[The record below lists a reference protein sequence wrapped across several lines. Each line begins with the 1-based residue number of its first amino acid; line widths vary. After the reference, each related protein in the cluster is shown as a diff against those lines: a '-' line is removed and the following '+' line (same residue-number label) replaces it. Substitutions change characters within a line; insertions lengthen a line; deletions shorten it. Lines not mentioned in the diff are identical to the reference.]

1 MAKKSKILRNRQR
14 EALVAKYAQRRAE
27 LKAASV
33 NMRLSEE
40 ERQQAFVALA
50 KQPRNACPVR
60 VRNRCYM
67 TGRSRGY
74 YRKFGLGRNKLR
86 EMMMR
91 GEIPGIVKASW

>member
-1 MAKKSKILRNRQR
+1 MAKKSKILRNEQR
-14 EALVAKYAQRRAE
+14 IATVAKFAAKRAE

-33 NMRLSEE
+33 NMRLPEE
-40 ERQQAFVALA
+40 ERQQAFAALA
-50 KQPRNACPVR
+50 KQPRNACAVR

-67 TGRSRGY
+67 TGRSRGF

-91 GEIPGIVKASW
+91 GEVPGVVKASW

>member
-1 MAKKSKILRNRQR
+1 MAKKSMVLRNQQR
-14 EALVAKYAQRRAE
+14 AATVAKYAERRAE
-27 LKAASV
+27 LKAAAV
-33 NMRLSEE
+33 NMRLTEE
-40 ERQQAFVALA
+40 ERQQAMASLA
-50 KQPRNACPVR
+50 RLPRNASPVR

-91 GEIPGIVKASW
+91 GEVPGVVKASW

>member
-1 MAKKSKILRNRQR
+1 MAKKSKILRNEQR
-14 EALVAKYAQRRAE
+14 IAIVAKFAAKRAE

-33 NMRLSEE
+33 NMRLPEE
-40 ERQQAFVALA
+40 ERQQALVALA

-67 TGRSRGY
+67 TGRSRGF

-91 GEIPGIVKASW
+91 GEVPGVVKASW

>member
-14 EALVAKYAQRRAE
+14 AAMVAKYAVRRQE
-27 LKAASV
+27 LKVASV
-33 NMRLSEE
+33 NMRLTEE
-40 ERQQAFVALA
+40 ERQQAMAALA
-50 KQPRNACPVR
+50 RQPRNACAVR
-60 VRNRCYM
+60 VRNRCYI

-91 GEIPGIVKASW
+91 GEVPGVVKASW